1 MRNLFVTF
9 DAQDSQKFMGISFL
23 PTSAGGPE
31 QTGKEEKEEDE
42 PSTRSSARG
51 HEALGATTEYI
62 RVAERLLEMCGNSG
76 IK

>member
-23 PTSAGGPE
+23 PTSAGGLE
-31 QTGKEEKEEDE
+31 QTGKEEDE
-42 PSTRSSARG
+42 SFTRSSVRG
-51 HEALGATTEYI
+51 DEALGAIAEYI
-62 RVAERLLEMCGNSG
+62 SVAERLLKMCGTSG